1 MDGNVEA
8 TLSAMMEAIDWGTAA
23 TLTNVVCAAGI
34 ALATW
39 GLLRATRRLVHET
52 RRQAVLVEAEA
63 EAKEQPDVRAWLY
76 PRLGGVLPHLE
87 LVVANIGPGTAK
99 NVRWWYEDVDREE
112 WKARH
117 IGGINWPHGQRH
129 AAGIDVMRN
138 GDDVRSHLTGG
149 RHLVAPDGVGDYDYA
164 QHSQIKPFSIV
175 IEYES
180 LSGKAHTRRVRL
192 DPRPLYGVGGLAVNP
207 LDDLANTF
215 KRWAQKTAGV
225 GEQHFP
231 THPNHGRPASS
242 RQASETGEGSRSTN
256 SGQRQQRHTPNHTA
270 ARR

>member
-1 MDGNVEA
+1 MDGNTDA
-8 TLSAMMEAIDWGTAA
+8 TLFTVMEVIDWGTAA
-23 TLTNVVCAAGI
+23 TVTNIVCAAGI

-39 GLLRATRRLVHET
+39 GLLRATKRLVHET
-52 RRQAVLVEAEA
+52 RRQAALAEAEA

-99 NVRWWYEDVDREE
+99 SVRWWYEDVDREE

-117 IGGINWPHGQRH
+117 IGGIGWPDGQEH
-129 AAGIDVMRN
+129 AAGVDVMRS

-149 RHLVAPDGVGDYDYA
+149 RHLFAPDGVGDYDYA

-175 IEYES
+175 IEYEG
-180 LSGKAHTRRVRL
+180 LSGKAHTRRTQL
-192 DPRPLYGVGGLAVNP
+192 DPEPLYRVGGLAVNA

-225 GEQHFP
+225 GDQHFP
-231 THPNHGRPASS
+231 RHPSHGRSASS
-242 RQASETGEGSRSTN
+242 ERAKETPEESRSTD
-256 SGQRQQRHTPNHTA
+256 G
-270 ARR
+270 